1 MSIPADRLRTSLR
14 GAKLGVLGGVL
25 GAVVMAMY
33 AMVVSATV
41 KDAGFFTPLYHIASV
56 FLEPKT
62 MMTSMAHGADGDAF
76 YLSAGPAVV
85 GLLVHMFT
93 GAGAGAVFGAA
104 VTMRRLSGLTT
115 TILGGVFGLLVLVVN
130 SFVGL
135 PIAAA
140 LFDGGDVISDMPK
153 LAGWGTFTVEHV
165 LFGLVL
171 GAVVATAGSRQP
183 AELRHPAAHPA

>member
-62 MMTSMAHGADGDAF
+62 MMTRSTSPPVLPSSGCSCTCSPGQ
-76 YLSAGPAVV
+76 LPGPCSV
-85 GLLVHMFT
+85 
-93 GAGAGAVFGAA
+93 
-104 VTMRRLSGLTT
+104 R
-115 TILGGVFGLLVLVVN
+115 
-130 SFVGL
+130 
-135 PIAAA
+135 P
-140 LFDGGDVISDMPK
+140 
-153 LAGWGTFTVEHV
+153 
-165 LFGLVL
+165 
-171 GAVVATAGSRQP
+171 
-183 AELRHPAAHPA
+183 